1 MSGLKESKRGG
12 FGTKIGIVLA
22 SAGSAVGLGNIWRFS
37 YMTGQNGGAA
47 FILIYLGCV
56 FLLGLP
62 VMLSEFSI
70 GRHTH
75 SNTMRAYLKLAPGTN
90 WFLLGGMGVL
100 AGFLILGYYSVV
112 CGWTL
117 EYLFQSALG
126 NMSGKEPEAFNSMF
140 SDFTSSTLR
149 PLIWMIVFLSMTHII
164 VVRGI
169 KKGIEKSSMIMM
181 PMLFLIML
189 VLIGRTLTLPGAREG
204 LSYLFNP
211 DFSKIT
217 SSVVL
222 SALGQAFFSLSL
234 GMGCLCTY
242 ASYFPDNTDMVKT
255 GVEVTVLDTVVAIL
269 SGVII
274 FPAVFTFGIDPSS
287 GPELVFVTLP
297 NVFQNM
303 IGGNLWAILFYILL
317 ALAALTSTISMH
329 EVVTAF
335 MEEELKISRT
345 KAASI
350 VTFGC
355 ILIGTFCSLSFGLL
369 GHVKVFGLD
378 LFNLTDFVS
387 SKVMLPLGGML
398 ISLFTGWY
406 LDKNILWEELSNR
419 STLRFRLFK
428 AYLFIIRY
436 VAPVVIACIFLK
448 EIGVL

>member
-1 MSGLKESKRGG
+1 MSTLREDKRGS
-12 FGTKIGIVLA
+12 FGTKIGVVLA
-22 SAGSAVGLGNIWRFS
+22 SAGSAIGLGNIWRFP

-47 FILIYLGCV
+47 FILVYLGCV

-62 VMLSEFSI
+62 VMLSEFTI
-70 GRHTH
+70 GRRAH
-75 SNTMRAYLKLAPGTN
+75 SNTMRAYLKLAPGTK
-90 WFLLGGMGVL
+90 WYLLGGMGVL

-117 EYLFQSALG
+117 EYLFQSAVG
-126 NMSGKEPEAFNSMF
+126 NMSGKEPEVFSTMF
-140 SDFTSSTLR
+140 ATFTSSPVR
-149 PLIWMIVFLSMTHII
+149 PLLWMVLFLLLTHFI

-181 PMLFLIML
+181 PMLFLIMF
-189 VLIGRTLTLPGAREG
+189 VLIGRTVTLPGAHEG
-204 LSYLFNP
+204 LTYLFNP
-211 DFSKIT
+211 DFSKIN

-255 GVEVTVLDTVVAIL
+255 GVEVTVLDTAVAIL
-269 SGVII
+269 AGVII

-303 IGGNLWAILFYILL
+303 VGGYIWAVLFYILL
-317 ALAALTSTISMH
+317 SLAALTSTISMH

-335 MEEELKISRT
+335 LQEEMKITRV
-345 KAASI
+345 KAAWV
-350 VTFGC
+350 VTIGC
-355 ILIGTFCSLSFGLL
+355 IIIGTFCSLSFGLL

-378 LFNLTDFVS
+378 LFNLTDYIS

-398 ISLFTGWY
+398 ISIFTGWV
-406 LDKNILWEELSNR
+406 LDKNTLWEELSNH
-419 STLRFRLFK
+419 STLRFHLFK
-428 AYLFIIRY
+428 VYVFIIRY
-436 VAPVVIACIFLK
+436 VAPVIIGCIFLK
-448 EIGVL
+448 EIGII

>member
-1 MSGLKESKRGG
+1 MKESKRGG
-12 FGTKIGIVLA
+12 FGSKIGVVLA

-47 FILIYLGCV
+47 FILIYLCCV

-62 VMLSEFSI
+62 VMLSEFTI
-70 GRHTH
+70 GRRAH
-75 SNTMRAYLKLAPGTN
+75 SNTMRAYLKLAPGTK
-90 WFLLGGMGVL
+90 WFMLGGMGVL

-117 EYLFQSALG
+117 EYLFQSVAG

-140 SDFTSSTLR
+140 SAFTSSSFR
-149 PLIWMIVFLSMTHII
+149 PLMWMILFLLLTHFI
-164 VVRGI
+164 VVKGI
-169 KKGIEKSSMIMM
+169 KKGIEKSSMILM
-181 PMLFLIML
+181 PMLFIIML
-189 VLIGRTLTLPGAREG
+189 VLIGRSVTLPGAREG

-242 ASYFPDNTDMVKT
+242 ASYFPDNTNMVKT
-255 GVEVTVLDTVVAIL
+255 GVEVTVLDTTVAIL

-303 IGGNLWAILFYILL
+303 IGGYLWSILFYILL
-317 ALAALTSTISMH
+317 TLAALTSTISMH

-335 MEEELKISRT
+335 MEEETRISRA
-345 KAASI
+345 KAAWI
-350 VTFGC
+350 VTLGC
-355 ILIGTFCSLSFGLL
+355 MLIGTYCSLSFGLL
-369 GHVKVFGLD
+369 GRVTVFGLD
-378 LFNLTDFVS
+378 LFTLTDFIS
-387 SKVMLPLGGML
+387 SKVMLPLGGMF

-406 LDKNILWEELSNR
+406 LDKKILWDELSNHN
-419 STLRFRLFK
+419 TLRFRLFK

-436 VAPVVIACIFLK
+436 VAPVFIACIFLK